1 MGPLEWWWLRVLLIF
16 GSFMLG
22 GLLFR
27 KFLNSYLRRLMAKTR
42 LIEVLPAVLGI
53 PLLIVFVVVGL
64 NFALPEV
71 PFIPSAVKEY
81 LPLLFSLLLVLLGA
95 VIIVRVGRIL
105 LEHYW
110 APHTETRSLIPIFSR
125 ILKALVYFVAFLLIL
140 HILGVNITAL
150 VAGLGIAGVAVA
162 FALQET
168 LSQFFAGLYLM
179 SERPIRVGDFVE
191 LEGGQQG
198 YVVDVGWRST
208 KIRELPNNIIVVPN
222 SKLAGM
228 VVKNYSLPEPEMAC
242 LVNVGVSYDSDLEK
256 VERVTIEVAK
266 NTMKKLGMEFQGFEP
281 FIRYTSFGESSVNF
295 TVVMKVREFT
305 DKYLLTHQFIK
316 ELHKRYREEGIV
328 IPFPIRTVYLR
339 DGRKED

>member
-1 MGPLEWWWLRVLLIF
+1 MNFLEWWVLRVLLIF
-16 GSFMLG
+16 VVFLLG
-22 GLLFR
+22 GLIFR
-27 KFLNSYLRRLMAKTR
+27 KVLDSYLRKLTARTKLG
-42 LIEVLPAVLGI
+42 EVILSALRTPV
-53 PLLIVFVVVGL
+53 LLIFILVGL

-71 PFIPSAVKEY
+71 PSIPPEVEER
-81 LPLLFSLLLVLLGA
+81 LPLLFSLLLIPVGALAAVRLVTGLLRYYFTKHPESRVA
-95 VIIVRVGRIL
+95 V
-105 LEHYW
+105 
-110 APHTETRSLIPIFSR
+110 PIFSR
-125 ILKALVYFVAFLLIL
+125 VIKVFVYLVAFLLIL
-140 HILGVNITAL
+140 HLMGIDITAL
-150 VAGLGIAGVAVA
+150 VAGLGIAGIAIA

-168 LSQFFAGLYLM
+168 LSHFFAGLYLM

-191 LEGGQQG
+191 LETGQQG

-208 KIRELPNNIIVVPN
+208 RIRELPNNIIVVPN

-242 LVNVGVSYDSDLEK
+242 LVNAGVSYDSDLEK

-266 NTMKKLGMEFQGFEP
+266 NTMKRLGMEFPGFEP
-281 FIRYTSFGESSVNF
+281 FIRYNSFGEFSVNF
-295 TVVMKVREFT
+295 TVVMRVREFT

-339 DGRKED
+339 DGKKEN